1 MRYLLEGL
9 EGHNNLVPWIWTA
22 MSFNVIGFLLFLIPG
37 TRKRFLTL
45 NVGCALIFAGIW
57 IEKGMG
63 LIVPGFIP
71 DALGEIYEYMP
82 SSKEVMIA
90 GGIWGTGAMVY
101 TLLVRIAIAIDT
113 GRLRHPGAPPASQ
126 EEEEGPVARDIMSK
140 DTITVGMDSTAEDI
154 GITLV
159 TNRISGVPVVDGEN
173 RVAGVV
179 SESDIIFSEIHREPH
194 LAERL
199 ADIIIPEAKRK
210 RERPGLTALEI
221 MTSPAITAREEAP
234 MRELI
239 QTITDKKIKRII
251 IVDADNRPV
260 GIVSRID
267 IVRVLENVQLS

>member
-1 MRYLLEGL
+1 
-9 EGHNNLVPWIWTA
+9 
-22 MSFNVIGFLLFLIPG
+22 
-37 TRKRFLTL
+37 
-45 NVGCALIFAGIW
+45 
-57 IEKGMG
+57 
-63 LIVPGFIP
+63 
-71 DALGEIYEYMP
+71 
-82 SSKEVMIA
+82 
-90 GGIWGTGAMVY
+90 
-101 TLLVRIAIAIDT
+101 
-113 GRLRHPGAPPASQ
+113 
-126 EEEEGPVARDIMSK
+126 
-140 DTITVGMDSTAEDI
+140 MDSTAEDI

-210 RERPGLTALEI
+210 RERAGLTALEI
-221 MTSPAITAREEAP
+221 MTSPAITAREETP